1 MDIADAL
8 ALLSKDCSDMQE
20 VRCHAVAIL
29 EKATSEDLQL
39 YLLHLVQALRYE
51 PIGQDDGKV
60 PSAVTEFNPPLLPG
74 PYRQP
79 KFLQLLSH
87 HLDLITIC
95 VH

>member
-1 MDIADAL
+1 
-8 ALLSKDCSDMQE
+8 MQE
-20 VRCHAVAIL
+20 ALCHAVAIL
-29 EKATSEDLQL
+29 EKATNEDLQL
-39 YLLHLVQALRYE
+39 YLLQLVQALRYE

-60 PSAVTEFNPPLLPG
+60 PFRSDRVQSAPILPG